1 MSRAKAKHG
10 DIVRVRFTG
19 KLDDGEIFDSS
30 DESGLL
36 VFKVGDDDIIP
47 GLEDAVVGMTPG
59 EQRTVK
65 IPAERA
71 YGPHISSRVH
81 QFGRKQFP
89 SHVIPET
96 GKVLQI
102 RQCQGIVQA
111 KVVAVSESNVTIDM
125 NHPLAGRDLIF
136 DLQLVEIG

>member
-1 MSRAKAKHG
+1 MSRAKHG
-10 DIVRVRFTG
+10 DTVRVKFTG

-36 VFKVGDDDIIP
+36 EFKVGDDEIIP
-47 GLEDAVVGMTPG
+47 GLEDAVLGMVPG
-59 EQRTVK
+59 EQRTVT
-65 IPAERA
+65 IPADRA

-81 QFGRKQFP
+81 QFGRKQFS
-89 SHVIPET
+89 SHVIPEI

-102 RQCQGIVQA
+102 RQCQGIVRA

-136 DLQLVEIG
+136 DLQLVEIA